1 MLGGGTMSLFD
12 LTLSDR
18 ISIQASPE
26 KVWAVFGDVR
36 SWPKWNGVC
45 LKVDRLVGKPWTVG
59 FTFLFLPSDR
69 GTVVVDEKRFT
80 SRALPV
86 RLFYPR
92 PVITSMSRQWLRSLR
107 AEVERRGR
115 G

>member
-1 MLGGGTMSLFD
+1 MAGVPVPFHTVVVEVEVPH
-12 LTLSDR
+12 R
-18 ISIQASPE
+18 V
-26 KVWAVFGDVR
+26 VWSSTRF
-36 SWPKWNGVC
+36 
-45 LKVDRLVGKPWTVG
+45 TVTG
-59 FTFLFLPSDR
+59 RRTFLFLPSDR